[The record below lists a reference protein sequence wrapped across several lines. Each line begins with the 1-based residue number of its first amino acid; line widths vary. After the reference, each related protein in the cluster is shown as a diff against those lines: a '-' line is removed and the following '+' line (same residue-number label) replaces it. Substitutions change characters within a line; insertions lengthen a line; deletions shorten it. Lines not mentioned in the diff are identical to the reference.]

1 MPGAGLYLPDTLSR
15 SLDRTET
22 HTVRQRHI
30 DRKSSQD
37 SDSDRKSIALSRMSS
52 ENVTKV
58 FSSLP
63 TVFDFADWLSTQ
75 GRVSSDNEVFVDLLQ
90 RVRHDVTEASR
101 LYSSQAV
108 VDFLESWPDKKTY
121 IDKILHDIE
130 KVLNDIGQFLETVR
144 VSGDDGGT
152 VGLRRKFQ
160 WALSHQ
166 KKLNSKQQLLTTC
179 HQSLMPA
186 VQLMQ
191 NAEMNAT
198 FDPIHEL
205 PAQPWVEGTNG
216 DVLRSPHSRQKWR
229 FNQRNSS
236 VPSITV
242 SEPDLK
248 DEQIGMQP
256 L

>member
-1 MPGAGLYLPDTLSR
+1 MPGAGLYLPNTISR
-15 SLDRTET
+15 SLHRTES
-22 HTVRQRHI
+22 HTVAQRYI
-30 DRKSSQD
+30 DHKSSQD
-37 SDSDRKSIALSRMSS
+37 SDSDRNSIALSRMSS

-58 FSSLP
+58 FSSLL

-75 GRVSSDNEVFVDLLQ
+75 GRVSSDNGVFVDLLQ

-101 LYSSQAV
+101 LYTSQPV
-108 VDFLESWPDKKTY
+108 VDYLESRPERKAY
-121 IDKILHDIE
+121 IEKILHDIE

-152 VGLRRKFQ
+152 VILRRKFQ

-186 VQLMQ
+186 IQLMQ
-191 NAEMNAT
+191 NAEINAT

-205 PAQPWVEGTNG
+205 PAQPWLEGATR
-216 DVLRSPHSRQKWR
+216 DVFKSRQSRQKLGS
-229 FNQRNSS
+229 NQGSSS

-248 DEQIGMQP
+248 DDTIGV
-256 L
+256 